1 MGGAVSPDPASSY
14 YPSDQDSEEDDH
26 YKHYHVNDLRP
37 RSRNPV
43 GPPRVK
49 YPVDPDQMRRDL
61 PQLSPDLRGDEGSGR
76 HLGSADV
83 AIEGHNANGRGSH
96 VGSADMTTEDHRG
109 RGSHVGSADMTMEDL
124 QQAAR
129 FGSSSKKIEGIK
141 SKSPFSVKVLKVPR
155 YVEYRK

>member
-83 AIEGHNANGRGSH
+83 TIEGHNAN
-96 VGSADMTTEDHRG
+96 G

-129 FGSSSKKIEGIK
+129 FGSSSTKIEDIK

-155 YVEYRK
+155 YWRFHEKGTLSYLWALGIDR